1 MSKTLQVAL
10 VIFLFAITDARRAAM
25 AADPAAGSRQFV
37 QKFYDWYV
45 AREKALTKANSRKDV
60 MEVAMQEK
68 RSCFSPELLKALQED
83 VAAAHKDPG
92 EIVGLDFDPILNSQ
106 EDPGRYVVGELR
118 AKGDHYL
125 VDVFVVRDGKKEA
138 KPWIIPELVSKN
150 GQWVFTNF
158 HYEKENLVSV
168 LQQLKKDREETK

>member
-1 MSKTLQVAL
+1 MNKVFQTAL
-10 VIFLFAITDARRAAM
+10 VIFLFVITDARRAAV

-45 AREKALTKANSRKDV
+45 AREKALTKANSPKDV
-60 MEVAMQEK
+60 MEVAMKEK
-68 RSCFSPELLKALQED
+68 RSSFSPELLAALQED

-106 EDPGRYVVGELR
+106 EDPGRYVVGEVH
-118 AKGDHYL
+118 AKGNQYL

-150 GQWVFTNF
+150 GQWVLPTFITRR
-158 HYEKENLVSV
+158 KILSVSSSN
-168 LQQLKKDREETK
+168 